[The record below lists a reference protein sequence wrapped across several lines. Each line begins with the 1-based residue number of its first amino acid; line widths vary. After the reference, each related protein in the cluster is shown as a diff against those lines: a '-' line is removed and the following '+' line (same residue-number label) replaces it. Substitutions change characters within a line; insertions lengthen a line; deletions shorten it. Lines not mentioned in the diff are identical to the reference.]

1 MLRDDRRL
9 YDRPVIKLRLSSI
22 RSASLEPIMWPLIT
36 GSGVL
41 GMPAAAAAAAG
52 AVT

>member
-1 MLRDDRRL
+1 
-9 YDRPVIKLRLSSI
+9 
-22 RSASLEPIMWPLIT
+22 MWPLIA